1 MSTSQEFLL
10 PKSKRISPR
19 IGLTIAVILIAA
31 SPAYACW
38 EQAAERY
45 GVSPDLLRAI
55 ARTESGLDPRAVGHN
70 RNGSRDIGLMQINSA
85 WLPQLAAHGI
95 AERDLFDPCTS
106 IHVGA
111 WILAGNVRRLGYT
124 WEAVGAYN
132 ATNPTLR
139 RAYAE
144 RVYHQVFKA
153 STPPPPTPTSAPSTR
168 PLFSA
173 SAQ

>member
-1 MSTSQEFLL
+1 M
-10 PKSKRISPR
+10 PKSMCWRPRAGWFVAIS
-19 IGLTIAVILIAA
+19 AIAA
-31 SPAYACW
+31 FPAHACW
-38 EQAAERY
+38 DQAGERY
-45 GVSPDLLRAI
+45 GLSPELLYAI
-55 ARTESGLDPRAVGHN
+55 ARTESGLDPQAVGHN
-70 RNGSRDIGLMQINSA
+70 RNGSRDIGLMQINSV
-85 WLPQLAAHGI
+85 WLPRLWAHGI

-132 ATNPTLR
+132 AASPSLR

-144 RVYHQVFKA
+144 RVYRQVTA
-153 STPPPPTPTSAPSTR
+153 IRAPSR
-168 PLFSA
+168 PGPSGPSGPSIQPLFTA